1 MGLEQG
7 APQAD
12 IRGMDA
18 NGARQLAARI
28 RWGVSVGMT
37 VELLDPGGDERLT
50 IGDRGV
56 VQGIDDKGLVVVR
69 WERGFTLEI
78 DPDRATFRSLAA

>member
-1 MGLEQG
+1 
-7 APQAD
+7 
-12 IRGMDA
+12 MDA

-37 VELLDPGGDERLT
+37 VELLDPGGDARLSM
-50 IGDRGV
+50 GDRGV
-56 VQGIDDKGLVVVR
+56 VEAIDEQGFVVR

-78 DPDRATFRSLAA
+78 DPERATFRPLAA

>member
-1 MGLEQG
+1 
-7 APQAD
+7 
-12 IRGMDA
+12 MDA

-37 VELLDPGGDERLT
+37 VELLDPAGDARFSV
-50 IGDRGV
+50 GDRGV
-56 VQGIDDKGLVVVR
+56 VEGIDEQGLVVVR

-78 DPDRATFRSLAA
+78 DPDRTAVRLLAA

>member
-1 MGLEQG
+1 
-7 APQAD
+7 
-12 IRGMDA
+12 MDA

-37 VELLDPGGDERLT
+37 VELLDPGGDARLS

-56 VQGIDDKGLVVVR
+56 VEGIDDQGLVVVR

-78 DPDRATFRSLAA
+78 DPELMAVRTLAA

>member
-1 MGLEQG
+1 
-7 APQAD
+7 
-12 IRGMDA
+12 MDA

-37 VELLDPGGDERLT
+37 VELLDSGGDARLT
-50 IGDRGV
+50 IGDRGIV
-56 VQGIDDKGLVVVR
+56 EGIDDQGLVVVR

-78 DPDRATFRSLAA
+78 DPDRTSVRPLAA

>member
-1 MGLEQG
+1 
-7 APQAD
+7 
-12 IRGMDA
+12 MDA

-37 VELLDPGGDERLT
+37 VELLDPGGDARLS

-56 VQGIDDKGLVVVR
+56 VEGIDAQGLVVVR

-78 DPDRATFRSLAA
+78 DPERMTVRTLAA